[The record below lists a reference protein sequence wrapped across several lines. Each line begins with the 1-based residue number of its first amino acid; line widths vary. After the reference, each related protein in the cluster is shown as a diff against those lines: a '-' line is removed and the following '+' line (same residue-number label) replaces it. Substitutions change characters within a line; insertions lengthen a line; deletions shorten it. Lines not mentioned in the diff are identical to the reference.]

1 MATVL
6 WESPETA
13 CTPTE
18 RGTQPLRDVSLR
30 AWLDAGILPARLP
43 SPSLGEGPAKPPGI
57 HVTCIK
63 CG

>member
-18 RGTQPLRDVSLR
+18 PVTQPLRNVSLR
-30 AWLDAGILPARLP
+30 AWLDAGILPATQGLPARLP
-43 SPSLGEGPAKPPGI
+43 PPC
-57 HVTCIK
+57 HTSSYTYEV
-63 CG
+63 